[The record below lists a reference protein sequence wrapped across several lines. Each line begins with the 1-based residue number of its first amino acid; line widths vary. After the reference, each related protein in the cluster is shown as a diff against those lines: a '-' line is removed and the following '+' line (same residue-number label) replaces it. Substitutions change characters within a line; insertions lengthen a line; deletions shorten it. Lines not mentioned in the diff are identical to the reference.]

1 MREISTEREVSMNYH
16 EVEKKIIQTYGIHAQ
31 SLIACEEL
39 AELIQ
44 AISKTIRGG
53 HGTDNL
59 IEEIADSEIMIEQLE
74 IFYGIDRKKIDEVK
88 RYKLERQLKR
98 IEATETQKREYE

>member
-1 MREISTEREVSMNYH
+1 M
-16 EVEKKIIQTYGIHAQ
+16 
-31 SLIACEEL
+31 
-39 AELIQ
+39 IQ

-98 IEATETQKREYE
+98 IEATETQKRE